1 MLVNIN
7 FSMNL
12 ILNSSSRKPISLS
25 VSGSVRREFRS
36 IRGCTTQSLFPNSI
50 CKRALIVTHSD
61 AVVLIL
67 SLWAV
72 WRCRKL
78 TGHLCEVSE
87 TEAILS
93 REIKLGSIPR
103 CLRGGWSLFPH
114 CRGLFI
120 EGEGRA
126 AAKRGL
132 SDTRERSG
140 YDTACRMCVRI
151 GRGAWLLL
159 KHYLW
164 HFH

>member
-1 MLVNIN
+1 MWMLVNIN
-7 FSMNL
+7 FSMNP
-12 ILNSSSRKPISLS
+12 ILNPSSRKPISLS
-25 VSGSVRREFRS
+25 VSVRREFRS

-67 SLWAV
+67 SLWAI
-72 WRCRKL
+72 RHCRKL
-78 TGHLCEVSE
+78 TGHLSAVSE

-93 REIKLGSIPR
+93 REIKLGSISCCFR
-103 CLRGGWSLFPH
+103 DGWSLFPH

-159 KHYLW
+159 KHYFW